1 MSPLPA
7 GHGEPGIAVLDSHI
21 YVVGGRTHDKGN
33 RMKYV
38 HVYNADKDEWK
49 NGTEFKA
56 HVSGLAAC
64 VALMTPAVIAQARSW
79 EQRTKASW
87 EEVDMD
93 SSDDSSVDWSCRV
106 NWIPSSSRTSLR
118 SLSFFL
124 LFNSA
129 CWVSDIFSFL
139 GGSHACWQLGVP
151 LNQRCH
157 SGPFSYF
164 SDLTLGTLAP
174 SGNLFSEQMFTLLF
188 VTDRSS

>member
-1 MSPLPA
+1 MLYFFLQFQVACFNPTANSWSLMSPLPA

-38 HVYNADKDEWK
+38 HVYNTDKDEWK
-49 NGTEFKA
+49 NGTKFKA

-118 SLSFFL
+118 SLSFF
-124 LFNSA
+124 
-129 CWVSDIFSFL
+129 
-139 GGSHACWQLGVP
+139 H
-151 LNQRCH
+151 
-157 SGPFSYF
+157 
-164 SDLTLGTLAP
+164 LTLHVEFRMYLVFWGGHMHVDNSECLWTK
-174 SGNLFSEQMFTLLF
+174 GVIQDLFLISLIWP
-188 VTDRSS
+188 